1 VSHGTPD
8 SLAARPPPCHNGLMS
23 ENIEKRS
30 GGALSNIGGKAL
42 AVGVL
47 VIAAYVLFKIVIGV
61 VAAVAWTVVA
71 IAAVIGVLWALNR
84 LL

>member
-1 VSHGTPD
+1 
-8 SLAARPPPCHNGLMS
+8 MS

-30 GGALSNIGGKAL
+30 GGALSGLASKGL

-47 VIAAYVLFKIVIGV
+47 LIAAYVLLHIVIGV
-61 VAAVAWTVVA
+61 VTAIAWTVVA
-71 IAAVIGVLWALNR
+71 IAAVVAVLWALNR

>member
-1 VSHGTPD
+1 
-8 SLAARPPPCHNGLMS
+8 MS

-30 GGALSNIGGKAL
+30 GGALQGLGGKVV

-47 VIAAYVLFKIVIGV
+47 VVAAYVLFKIVIGV

-71 IAAVIGVLWALNR
+71 IVAVVGVLWALNR

>member
-1 VSHGTPD
+1 
-8 SLAARPPPCHNGLMS
+8 MS

-30 GGALSNIGGKAL
+30 GGALQGLGGKVV

-47 VIAAYVLFKIVIGV
+47 AIAAYVLFKIVIGV
-61 VAAVAWTVVA
+61 VAAIAWTVIA
-71 IAAVIGVLWALNR
+71 IVAVIGVLWALNR